1 MEQKVVNQNLRIFN
15 ARRSVPETAKKKI
28 IGGKLKGMTNINPM
42 FRIEALTELFGP
54 CGYGWRM
61 TNISYWTTEG
71 VGECVVWCSL
81 DLYVKDGERW
91 SEPINGIGGS
101 KLYGKGQ
108 GDGINDEAY
117 KMAQTDALSVACKNL
132 GFAADVYYGL
142 DDTKYRG
149 EMANFQWGAPQQMQ
163 SPQPVSQPHTQ
174 PPVTAPSVQD
184 AIARAAAA
192 KTAKELTAVWNE
204 YKGVYGSDPGFK
216 KAVKDNPNNPKKTDK
231 R

>member
-1 MEQKVVNQNLRIFN
+1 MGQKEANLNLRIFN
-15 ARRSVPETAKKKI
+15 AKRSVPEAAKKKI

-54 CGYGWRM
+54 CGFGWKM
-61 TNISYWTTEG
+61 GNITYWTTEG
-71 VGECVVWCSL
+71 VGESVVWCSL
-81 DLYVKDGERW
+81 DLYVKDGGQW

-132 GFAADVYYGL
+132 GLAADVYYGL

-149 EMANFQWGAPQQMQ
+149 EVANFQWSAPMPQQAAQ
-163 SPQPVSQPHTQ
+163 VQNQPQI
-174 PPVTAPSVQD
+174 PPVQD
-184 AIARAAAA
+184 VIARAVAAN
-192 KTAKELTAVWNE
+192 TAKELTAIWNE
-204 YKGVYGSDPGFK
+204 YKGIYGKDEGFK
-216 KAVKDNPNNPKKTDK
+216 KAIKDNPNNPNKAKI
-231 R
+231 